1 MSRDK
6 PIVMQFGGKF
16 VRTNEPCSLLDWRY
30 WCALAPP
37 VEYDEMIRA
46 AAMRVVS
53 AITVAT
59 RYCCCSVIIEHGFV
73 TAAYTQT
80 YPPGGST
87 GPGRSLMSTVAL
99 LGDVG
104 KSIVFCLLVFS
115 LTFLL

>member
-1 MSRDK
+1 MSPDK

-87 GPGRSLMSTVAL
+87 GPGAESDVL

-104 KSIVFCLLVFS
+104 KSIVFCLFVFS